1 MTRTTGLCIAVLALL
16 ALFASSCTRWS
27 HPAKGQ
33 REYNSD
39 TAICWREADESGE
52 TKYWP
57 RRHIHDACMESR
69 GWTEN

>member
-1 MTRTTGLCIAVLALL
+1 MNRSTALCFVSLVLL
-16 ALFASSCTRWS
+16 AALTGACTRWS

-57 RRHIHDACMESR
+57 RRHVHDACMKER
-69 GWTEN
+69 GWIEV